1 MSRDPVSGGAVSGA
15 NAAGGGF
22 SLLSINVSSA
32 VGVPKTPV
40 DRAVLRENHGI
51 EGDAHAGEW
60 HRQVSLLADEDIET
74 MRGRGV
80 DLPPG
85 IFAENLTTRGI
96 DLSRLPVG
104 SRLRVGPALL
114 EVTQIGKECHQGCAI
129 RQAVGD
135 CVMPRRGVFA
145 RVLAGGEISRES
157 RCRHDI

>member
-1 MSRDPVSGGAVSGA
+1 VS
-15 NAAGGGF
+15 AGGEF
-22 SLLSINVSSA
+22 TLLSINVSTA
-32 VGVPKTPV
+32 VGVPKNPV
-40 DRAVLRENHGI
+40 ARAVLRKGHGI

-96 DLSRLPVG
+96 DLARLPVG
-104 SRLRVGPALL
+104 AHLRIGPALL
-114 EVTQIGKECHQGCAI
+114 EITQIGKECHQGCAI

-135 CVMPRRGVFA
+135 CVMPRRGVFT
-145 RVLAGGEISRES
+145 RVLEGGEIDRES
-157 RCRHDI
+157 RCRHDL

>member
-1 MSRDPVSGGAVSGA
+1 VSTTPPDGGE
-15 NAAGGGF
+15 F
-22 SLLSINVSSA
+22 TLLSINISTA
-32 VGVPKTPV
+32 VGVPKKPV
-40 DRAVLRENHGI
+40 GRAVLRTNHGI

-104 SRLRVGPALL
+104 SRLSIGPALL
-114 EVTQIGKECHQGCAI
+114 EITQIGKECHQGCAI

-145 RVLAGGEISRES
+145 RVLAGGEIDRES

>member
-1 MSRDPVSGGAVSGA
+1 MSPGDSA
-15 NAAGGGF
+15 NAF
-22 SLLSINVSSA
+22 TLLSINVSTA

-40 DRAVLRENHGI
+40 ERAVLRENYGI

-80 DLPPG
+80 DLTPG
-85 IFAENLTTRGI
+85 IFAENLTTLGI
-96 DLSRLPVG
+96 DLSRLSVG
-104 SRLRVGPALL
+104 SRLRIGPALL
-114 EVTQIGKECHQGCAI
+114 EITQIGKECHQGCAI

>member
-1 MSRDPVSGGAVSGA
+1 VSTAHPEGRE
-15 NAAGGGF
+15 F
-22 SLLSINVSSA
+22 SILSINISKET
-32 VGVPKTPV
+32 GVPKTPV
-40 DRAVLRENHGI
+40 DRAVLREGHGI

-96 DLSRLPVG
+96 DLSGLPVG

-129 RQAVGD
+129 RRAVGD

-145 RVLAGGEISRES
+145 RVLSGGEIDRES
-157 RCRHDI
+157 RCRHDL

>member
-1 MSRDPVSGGAVSGA
+1 VSRAD
-15 NAAGGGF
+15 AASREF
-22 SLLSINVSSA
+22 SLLSINVSTA

-40 DRAVLRENHGI
+40 ERAVLRENHGI

-114 EVTQIGKECHQGCAI
+114 EVTQIGKECHRGCAI

-157 RCRHDI
+157 RCRHDL

>member
-1 MSRDPVSGGAVSGA
+1 MSDAGATGRE
-15 NAAGGGF
+15 F
-22 SLLSINVSSA
+22 SLLSVNVSTA

-40 DRAVLRENHGI
+40 ERAVLRENHGI

-157 RCRHDI
+157 RCRHDL